1 MKFLSLVRDPN
12 LSSLRATSVRE
23 TARKAEIQIPR
34 GFIRHTH
41 RRRLTI
47 PDRRRNRR
55 TTFPLS
61 WTRIYR
67 ADAEKSGP
75 RCMSRRKRGEGEGV
89 LRFSQGPAP
98 KNNPDREFTGTFR
111 LSSTPRERQTSL
123 RWYLYIYIYIMKEH
137 RRRTFYFILPSFLPL
152 KPIRPRIGD
161 GLGPETRYPRAH

>member
-1 MKFLSLVRDPN
+1 MHKIYALNHRKFQKFEISLFSSRSESILSASDIGPL
-12 LSSLRATSVRE
+12 RE

-47 PDRRRNRR
+47 PDRLRNRR

-123 RWYLYIYIYIMKEH
+123 RWYLYIYIYNERASSSDLLFH
-137 RRRTFYFILPSFLPL
+137 PPFLP
-152 KPIRPRIGD
+152 PP
-161 GLGPETRYPRAH
+161 